1 MYYNVVYMMDVLW
14 FKPIFSMPKFRKCLF
29 LHCLPIFFIYWFW
42 MITMTN
48 QFNFIFW
55 SNWSWQSHS
64 SQILW
69 TCAHCTSLIPSFF
82 LVRSFILWKLAK
94 SSLLILMNHKYLPSP
109 HSGRSSQV
117 STSVESSHIGPCP
130 KMVRRCKF
138 RTWKNWGCVQTQDL
152 VLDTSRCTGTTLPSS
167 ARLPHLRWYQ
177 NLTEGNY

>member
-14 FKPIFSMPKFRKCLF
+14 FKPIFSLPKFRKCLF

-55 SNWSWQSHS
+55 SNWQSHS

-82 LVRSFILWKLAK
+82 LVRSFVLWKLAK

-117 STSVESSHIGPCP
+117 STSVESPTHWSLPKKWSNAASSGPG
-130 KMVRRCKF
+130 KF
-138 RTWKNWGCVQTQDL
+138 VGLSKLRTWFSDHWHWDHWDPLCQVAASALVSQDWHSL
-152 VLDTSRCTGTTLPSS
+152 CWTC
-167 ARLPHLRWYQ
+167 
-177 NLTEGNY
+177 